1 MFSKFTKKLIGNYIF
16 IQYNKNIIN
25 DLANWNV

>member
-1 MFSKFTKKLIGNYIF
+1 MLSKFTKKLIGNYIL